1 MTDLQSA
8 ALLTEVR
15 ALLQSARALAARQ
28 VNALQVLTN
37 FEIGRRIVEHEQG
50 GEERAEYGR
59 AVVKALSMALTA
71 EFGRGFS
78 VESLW
83 TMRRFFMTYQGRHP
97 KLQTLST
104 FSSTPSLAAPQLP
117 SPLSQATP
125 PFTLSWSHYVLLLA
139 IDDPNERSFYEIE
152 ATRAGWS
159 LRELRRQFDS
169 SLYERLALSR
179 DKDGVMALAAQG
191 QQVTSPADLL
201 KDPFVLEFLG
211 LEERTQYSESDLE
224 TGLLGKL
231 EQFMLELGQ
240 GFLFEGRQRRF
251 SFDEEHYYV
260 DLVFYNR
267 LLRCF
272 VLFDL
277 KIGKLTHQDLGQMQM
292 YVHYYDRHVKLAE
305 EGPTIGV
312 VLCKKKH
319 DALVEITLPA
329 GANIHAKEYS
339 LVLPSKAELRRKLL
353 EWTGEADAAVDSL
366 THPQDS

>member
-104 FSSTPSLAAPQLP
+104 VSSTPSLAAPQLP

-240 GFLFEGRQRRF
+240 
-251 SFDEEHYYV
+251 
-260 DLVFYNR
+260 
-267 LLRCF
+267 
-272 VLFDL
+272 
-277 KIGKLTHQDLGQMQM
+277 
-292 YVHYYDRHVKLAE
+292 
-305 EGPTIGV
+305 P
-312 VLCKKKH
+312 
-319 DALVEITLPA
+319 
-329 GANIHAKEYS
+329 
-339 LVLPSKAELRRKLL
+339 
-353 EWTGEADAAVDSL
+353 
-366 THPQDS
+366 